1 LVALTP
7 ADRKWVEEIV
17 RDVNDSWDDTDPTK
31 AAMHFKGSDDYL
43 RAKFEE
49 YVTAALAS
57 VRYRE
62 FLSKGKGN
70 GTIIAGT
77 GGDASTLEDFNTVW
91 IAEFTKTNAYE
102 VWDRSTDPMLFDIVE
117 PRHPCNEKPSVV
129 SDIGLRLS
137 EGIQDLK
144 LEQQLAPTREAIS
157 RTLTAGS
164 TNFFKAVEGVR
175 ERWQQRT
182 VSSPSMQDMTSSS
195 YGAPVEITKS
205 EASLPATVT
214 DPTKPGVNI
223 SRQTSRESAASA
235 LSAPRPVSMAQAAS
249 DTKAALN
256 SLGAGIQSLWSNR
269 ASRFS
274 LSRASIA
281 SIVSNDSVSSP
292 TLAQQQ
298 GNSLSPAQTS
308 PPKSRPTVDTVV
320 EGQEQE
326 HFVVTGPSDERASHE
341 TASGEPMGT
350 AL

>member
-1 LVALTP
+1 
-7 ADRKWVEEIV
+7 
-17 RDVNDSWDDTDPTK
+17 
-31 AAMHFKGSDDYL
+31 M
-43 RAKFEE
+43 
-49 YVTAALAS
+49 
-57 VRYRE
+57 
-62 FLSKGKGN
+62 
-70 GTIIAGT
+70 
-77 GGDASTLEDFNTVW
+77 
-91 IAEFTKTNAYE
+91 
-102 VWDRSTDPMLFDIVE
+102 
-117 PRHPCNEKPSVV
+117 V

-157 RTLTAGS
+157 RTLTVGS
-164 TNFFKAVEGVR
+164 ANFFKAVEGVR

-182 VSSPSMQDMTSSS
+182 VSSPSMQDMPSSP
-195 YGAPVEITKS
+195 YGTPVEITKS

-214 DPTKPGVNI
+214 DSTKPGVNI

-256 SLGAGIQSLWSNR
+256 SLGAGIHSLWSNR

-292 TLAQQQ
+292 TLAQHQ
-298 GNSLSPAQTS
+298 GNSLSPAQMS
-308 PPKSRPTVDTVV
+308 SPKSRPTVDTVV
-320 EGQEQE
+320 EVAERGQEQE

-341 TASGEPMGT
+341 TALGEPMGT